1 MEQSDEELARLL
13 QSLEYEAATA
23 QGSSSSTP
31 IAISNDT
38 DFAGNY
44 DSLALQTDAPFKDL
58 HGLFLAF
65 NDLYFESKLSAC
77 EVRWSPRM
85 TVWYVF

>member
-13 QSLEYEAATA
+13 QSQEYDDAA
-23 QGSSSSTP
+23 QGSFSSTP
-31 IAISNDT
+31 IAISSGIDFT
-38 DFAGNY
+38 DNN
-44 DSLALQTDAPFKDL
+44 DSLAFQTDAPFKDL

-65 NDLYFESKLSAC
+65 NDLYFDSKLSAC

-85 TVWYVF
+85 TVWYVL

>member
-1 MEQSDEELARLL
+1 MEQSDEELARML
-13 QSLEYEAATA
+13 QSQEYEAA

-31 IAISNDT
+31 IDISNDT
-38 DFAGNY
+38 ELSDNN
-44 DSLALQTDAPFKDL
+44 DSLAFQTDAPFKDL

-85 TVWYVF
+85 TVW